1 MSKRKIFVVDDDEML
16 TMMLS
21 DHLQKNPDNQ
31 VSVFHT
37 GEAAIE
43 KLDEEPDVVILDY
56 QLNSVVEEAK
66 DGMHI
71 LQAIKKADRAL
82 TVIML
87 SSQDNYGKA
96 MQTILKGALEYV
108 VKDDNAFDRIDRVL
122 KGLK

>member
-56 QLNSVVEEAK
+56 QLNSVVEQAK